1 MRPRPWRC
9 PTRRLIVRSSV
20 VATQLPSGKKKG
32 IGQRRVKGMRVRDLE
47 NALIVRVLPV
57 HNDVLGPSEPLPIT
71 NHNNCNL
78 IDSGI
83 RKVVVTPITIL
94 VKVKRDATMAIRI
107 QGSSELQG
115 LLIEMNSRMGSVKNT
130 LK

>member
-1 MRPRPWRC
+1 
-9 PTRRLIVRSSV
+9 V
-20 VATQLPSGKKKG
+20 KKKD
-32 IGQRRVKGMRVRDLE
+32 IAQRRVKGMRVRDLE

-57 HNDVLGPSEPLPIT
+57 HNDVLGPSELLPIT

-83 RKVVVTPITIL
+83 RKVVAMPITIL
-94 VKVKRDATMAIRI
+94 VKVKRDATMVIRI
-107 QGSSELQG
+107 QGSGELQG
-115 LLIEMNSRMGSVKNT
+115 LLIEMNSRMGSVKDT

>member
-1 MRPRPWRC
+1 
-9 PTRRLIVRSSV
+9 
-20 VATQLPSGKKKG
+20 
-32 IGQRRVKGMRVRDLE
+32 MRVRDME
-47 NALIVRVLPV
+47 DVLIVRMLPV

-83 RKVVVTPITIL
+83 KKVVVTPITIL
-94 VKVKRDATMAIRI
+94 IKVKRDATMMIRI
-107 QGSSELQG
+107 QGSGKLQG
-115 LLIEMNSRMGSVKNT
+115 LLIKMNSRMESVKDA